1 MEIVNKIDELFVTRN
16 GIRSRGGRLGLV
28 PTMGALHEGHLSL
41 IRAAKAKSD
50 VVAAS
55 IFVNPT
61 QFGPNEDFSRYP
73 RDLEKDLALLE
84 RDGVDLVFV
93 PSVEEMYPQQSV
105 TWVAVEGLSDRL
117 CGKSRPG
124 HFRGVATVVAKLFN
138 IVEPDIAFFG
148 QKDAAQVAIIRRMVR
163 DLNMPVAIEACPIVR
178 EPDGLALSS
187 RNAYLSPQQRQ
198 DALVLFRSLLRVRE
212 LFADGERNPA
222 ILIKAAKNV
231 LSGSSAVRLDYF
243 EIVDPDELTPLAL
256 INQPALVAVAA
267 FVGNTRLIDNIVL
280 EP

>member
-1 MEIVNKIDELFVTRN
+1 
-16 GIRSRGGRLGLV
+16 
-28 PTMGALHEGHLSL
+28 
-41 IRAAKAKSD
+41 
-50 VVAAS
+50 
-55 IFVNPT
+55 
-61 QFGPNEDFSRYP
+61 
-73 RDLEKDLALLE
+73 
-84 RDGVDLVFV
+84 
-93 PSVEEMYPQQSV
+93 
-105 TWVAVEGLSDRL
+105 
-117 CGKSRPG
+117 
-124 HFRGVATVVAKLFN
+124 
-138 IVEPDIAFFG
+138 
-148 QKDAAQVAIIRRMVR
+148 
-163 DLNMPVAIEACPIVR
+163 
-178 EPDGLALSS
+178 
-187 RNAYLSPQQRQ
+187 QRQ